1 MIMLYDILLLA
12 SEQLLSILIFHFIIF
27 IFILFDDRMDAQYEG
42 LVLEHGD
49 DADAKTNVRY
59 LMMIVMIMMM
69 MMMTIIIVV
78 TIVVIII
85 VIYDEDRDNSR

>member
-1 MIMLYDILLLA
+1 MLYDILLLA
-12 SEQLLSILIFHFIIF
+12 SEQILSILIFHFIIF

-49 DADAKTNVRY
+49 DADAKTNVRN
-59 LMMIVMIMMM
+59 LMMMMMM
-69 MMMTIIIVV
+69 MMMTIILVV

-85 VIYDEDRDNSR
+85 VIDDEDRDNSR